1 MKEKLSQLFS
11 DFFRNLGI
19 DPYLVFFLMLITLI
33 AFKIKSYVDGKEK
46 NKWDYMYDAVF
57 FFVAFGLLVFFSFY
71 LLGFI
76 E

>member
-1 MKEKLSQLFS
+1 
-11 DFFRNLGI
+11 
-19 DPYLVFFLMLITLI
+19 MLIVLI

>member
-11 DFFRNLGI
+11 DFFRSIEI
-19 DPYLVFFLMLITLI
+19 DPYLIFFLILIVLI

-46 NKWDYMYDAVF
+46 NKWNYMYDAVF

>member
-11 DFFRNLGI
+11 DFFRSIGI
-19 DPYLVFFLMLITLI
+19 DPYPVFFLILIALI